1 MACRCDF
8 WGRGGAFIT
17 LSQFFGLKLFIL
29 YIYAYYTIY
38 LFYLLFLKKKCDSV
52 MIML

>member
-8 WGRGGAFIT
+8 WGCGGVFIT

-29 YIYAYYTIY
+29 YIYAYYTLYFII
-38 LFYLLFLKKKCDSV
+38 LLFFKKKCDNV
-52 MIML
+52 TNCM